1 MYILLFL
8 ITLFTPGYSNQSI
21 PIEVF
26 TNYSSVIYSTDNF
39 GETFSEMN
47 LKNLDQAINQV
58 MSNCHLCVQLY
69 GTHAFQLFKRH
80 SQPHNYFIYHL
91 LWIQTILLDE
101 SAVEKTLDKAT
112 STRLQPS
119 SLKMKKRAKQLR
131 LLSGKVLSTECG
143 VGFRS
148 VFISPTYKTL
158 PALKIYSEK
167 SYLIL
172 RLLHVHPRLSDNIPD
187 PAFPGPPEHDGPGKV
202 AMAS

>member
-1 MYILLFL
+1 MTSSFHPSLPQLSPLLPKPKSESLTKPNCSKIF
-8 ITLFTPGYSNQSI
+8 SQQQ
-21 PIEVF
+21 
-26 TNYSSVIYSTDNF
+26 TNINASPLPSSSQLKASSTMF
-39 GETFSEMN
+39 FERPRTE
-47 LKNLDQAINQV
+47 K
-58 MSNCHLCVQLY
+58 
-69 GTHAFQLFKRH
+69 
-80 SQPHNYFIYHL
+80 
-91 LWIQTILLDE
+91 
-101 SAVEKTLDKAT
+101 KTLDKAT

-158 PALKIYSEK
+158 PVLKIYSEK

-172 RLLHVHPRLSDNIPD
+172 RLLHVHLRLSDNIPD

-202 AMAS
+202 AVASQ